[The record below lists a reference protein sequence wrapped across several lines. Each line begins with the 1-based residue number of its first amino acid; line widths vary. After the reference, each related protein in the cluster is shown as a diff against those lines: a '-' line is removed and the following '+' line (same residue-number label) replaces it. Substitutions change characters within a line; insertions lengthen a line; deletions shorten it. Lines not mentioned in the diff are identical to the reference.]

1 VISLDENKTLLGKK
15 LSIDKV
21 TNPENDNE
29 TLLNVEDIILDR
41 LVPLHTSI
49 NNSLSYQKLKD
60 SAGAIT
66 SENFDTSL
74 EDLVAQSLIQSP
86 DGENYHI
93 TEYGINIAHKKI
105 EEIYSINIKRAE
117 KVNEELALRYH
128 NDIFQEGK
136 LEVADEI
143 LSPDF
148 VIHNPSL
155 PEELRKGPEG
165 VKKYASAIIES
176 VSDRKLVQNDIFA
189 KGDKVL
195 IRWTNSGTNMG
206 LYNKTLFGNKHT
218 GKQYVATGFDQF
230 RISNGKIIEMWQQY
244 NYDSWP

>member
-15 LSIDKV
+15 LSIDKAA
-21 TNPENDNE
+21 NIENDNE
-29 TLLNVEDIILDR
+29 MLQNVEDIILDR
-41 LVPLHTSI
+41 LVPLHTSANTSI
-49 NNSLSYQKLKD
+49 SYQKLKD
-60 SAGAIT
+60 SIGAIT

-74 EDLVAQSLIQSP
+74 EDLIAQALIQSH

-105 EEIYSINIKRAE
+105 EENYSTNIKQAE
-117 KVNEELALRYH
+117 KANEELALRYH

-148 VIHNPSL
+148 VLHNPSL

-176 VSDRKLVQNDIFA
+176 VSDRKLVQDDIFA

-195 IRWTNSGTNMG
+195 IRWTNSGTNIG
-206 LYNKTLFGNKHT
+206 SLFGYNPT
-218 GKQYVATGFDQF
+218 GKQYVATGLDLF
-230 RISNGKIIEMWQQY
+230 RISNGKIMEIWQQF
-244 NYDSWP
+244 NFASWP

>member
-1 VISLDENKTLLGKK
+1 M
-15 LSIDKV
+15 
-21 TNPENDNE
+21 
-29 TLLNVEDIILDR
+29 LLNVEDIILDR
-41 LVPLHTSI
+41 LVPLHTSVNTSI
-49 NNSLSYQKLKD
+49 SYQKLKD

-93 TEYGINIAHKKI
+93 TEYGINIAHKRI
-105 EEIYSINIKRAE
+105 EEIYSTNIKQAE

-128 NDIFQEGK
+128 NDIFQKGK

-148 VIHNPSL
+148 VLHNPAL
-155 PEELRKGPEG
+155 PEELRNGPEG
-165 VKKYASAIIES
+165 AKKYASAVIAA
-176 VSDRKLVQNDIFA
+176 VPDRKLVHDDILS

-195 IRWTNSGTNMG
+195 IRWTNSGTNTG
-206 LYNKTLFGNKHT
+206 PLFGNPPT
-218 GKQYVATGFDQF
+218 GKPYVATGFDLF
-230 RISNGKIIEMWQQY
+230 RISNGKIMEMWQQY
-244 NYDSWP
+244 NFAPWP